1 MSKQTITRYQ
11 ATIVAVAPAVL
22 FAAIAY
28 HPYIPDLT
36 DTGAVA
42 AALVSDTARWGVA
55 HLAVVVGFG
64 LMALAFIA
72 IRSYLREA
80 GDERWSIIGLPFI
93 VLGTTMFVLLPAI
106 EIAMLGVAEVG
117 ADVEAVQSAL
127 DVWFR
132 PILLS
137 AALLSAIG
145 VFGFVMG
152 IVRTEVLGRGLTWL
166 VVAALTVLALSRFA
180 PLGGALYVGAVAGI
194 VALWPIANDILNK
207 HSSAPGEALRH
218 ATA

>member
-1 MSKQTITRYQ
+1 MSKQTIARFQ

-22 FAAIAY
+22 FAALAY
-28 HPYIPDLT
+28 HPYIPNLT
-36 DTGAVA
+36 DKAAVA
-42 AALVSDTARWGVA
+42 AALASDTTRWGLA
-55 HLAVVVGFG
+55 HLAVGVGSG

-72 IRSYLREA
+72 IRRYLREA

-93 VLGTTMFVLLPAI
+93 VLGTTMFVFLPAI
-106 EIAMLGVAEVG
+106 EIAMLGAAEVG

-127 DVWFR
+127 DVWFT
-132 PILLS
+132 PILVSS
-137 AALLSAIG
+137 ALIFAIG

-152 IVRTEVLGRGLTWL
+152 IVRNEVLGRGLTWL
-166 VVAALTVLALSRFA
+166 VAAALAVMALSRFA

-194 VALWPIANDILNK
+194 VALWPIANDMLKK
-207 HSSAPGEALRH
+207 HSPVSGEALRQ